1 LHSGI
6 AWLYRPAVTR
16 QRFPRVVEGASV
28 VAIRIRIGTRKSVMA
43 LAQTEEIARRLTAAA
58 PELDVEIVKFETTGD
73 SDQTGKLL
81 QHGGKG
87 GAFVAEIRKAVIS
100 GELQAAMHSLKDMPG
115 NEDTPGLVIGATL
128 ARDPPGDALVL
139 RPGLSIDDFRRSR
152 GKGFKIGTNAV
163 RRAAYA
169 RRLFPDI
176 EVIHY
181 RGAADTRVRK
191 LDNSEMQRLP
201 DGGEVGPADALIM
214 ARSGLERVGLA
225 GRIAYEF
232 SIQEMLP
239 AAGQGI
245 VAVECAID
253 DWQTRRLLSLIDD
266 PDAHKSADAEREVL
280 WVLNGHCNSPIAAF
294 STIDGAQ
301 MSLTASVL
309 DEAGSLFIEASRSG
323 PANRPRELGRAV
335 GLELLDK
342 GAAEIIE
349 RSRPG

>member
-1 LHSGI
+1 M
-6 AWLYRPAVTR
+6 
-16 QRFPRVVEGASV
+16 

-43 LAQTEEIARRLTAAA
+43 LAQTEEIARRLIAAA
-58 PELDVEIVKFETTGD
+58 PGIDVEIVKFETTGD
-73 SDQTGKLL
+73 SDQTSKLL

-87 GAFVAEIRKAVIS
+87 GAFVAEIRRAVVS
-100 GELQAAMHSLKDMPG
+100 GELHAAMHSLKDMPG

-128 ARDPPGDALVL
+128 SRDPPGDVLVL
-139 RPGLSIDDFRRSR
+139 RSGISIEDLRRSR

-169 RRLFPDI
+169 RRLFPEV

-191 LDNSEMQRLP
+191 LDNLEMQRLP
-201 DGGEVGPADALIM
+201 GGGEVGPADALIM
-214 ARSGLERVGLA
+214 ARSGLERVGFA

-239 AAGQGI
+239 AVGQGI
-245 VAVECAID
+245 VAVECAVS
-253 DWQTRRLLSLIDD
+253 DWQARRILSGIDD
-266 PDAHKSADAEREVL
+266 PASHRSADAEREVL
-280 WVLNGHCNSPIAAF
+280 WVLNGHCNSPIAGF
-294 STIDGAQ
+294 STIQGTQ

-309 DEAGSLFIEASRSG
+309 DEAGGLFIEASRSG
-323 PANRPRELGRAV
+323 PADRPRELGRAV
-335 GLELLDK
+335 GLELLAK

-349 RSRPG
+349 RSRPLG

>member
-1 LHSGI
+1 
-6 AWLYRPAVTR
+6 
-16 QRFPRVVEGASV
+16 V

-43 LAQTEEIARRLTAAA
+43 LAQTAEIARRLTAVA
-58 PELDVEIVKFETTGD
+58 PDIDAEIVKFETTGD

-87 GAFVAEIRKAVIS
+87 GAFVAEIRKAVVS
-100 GELQAAMHSLKDMPG
+100 GDLDAAMHSLKDMPG

-128 ARDPPGDALVL
+128 SRDPPTDALVM
-139 RPGLSIDDFRRSR
+139 RAGLSIDDLRRSR

-169 RRLFPDI
+169 RRLFPDV

-214 ARSGLERVGLA
+214 ARSGLERVGLS

-232 SIQEMLP
+232 SLQEMLP
-239 AAGQGI
+239 AVGQGI
-245 VAVECAID
+245 VAVECAIN
-253 DWQTRRLLSLIDD
+253 DWETRRILAMIDD
-266 PDAHKSADAEREVL
+266 PAAHKSADAEREVL
-280 WVLNGHCNSPIAAF
+280 WVLNGHCNSPIAGF
-294 STIDGAQ
+294 STIQGTQ
-301 MSLTASVL
+301 MTLTASVL
-309 DEAGSLFIEASRSG
+309 DEAGGLFIEASRTG
-323 PANRPRELGRAV
+323 PADRPRELGRAV
-335 GLELLDK
+335 GLELLAG

-349 RSRPG
+349 RSRPKV

>member
-1 LHSGI
+1 MRGD
-6 AWLYRPAVTR
+6 
-16 QRFPRVVEGASV
+16 EGAQI
-28 VAIRIRIGTRKSVMA
+28 VADRLRIGTRKSAMA
-43 LAQTEEIARRLTAAA
+43 LAQTGEIARRLTAAV
-58 PELDVEIVKFETTGD
+58 PGLDVEIVKFETTGD
-73 SDQTGKLL
+73 TDQIGKLL
-81 QHGGKG
+81 PHGGKG
-87 GAFVAEIRKAVIS
+87 GAFVAEIRRAVIS
-100 GELQAAMHSLKDMPG
+100 GELHAAMHSLKDMPG

-139 RPGLSIDDFRRSR
+139 RSGVSIDDLRGSR

-191 LDNSEMQRLP
+191 LDNLEMQRLP
-201 DGGEVGPADALIM
+201 DGGAVGPADALIM

-232 SIQEMLP
+232 SVQEMLP
-239 AAGQGI
+239 AVGQGI
-245 VAVECAID
+245 VAVECAIG
-253 DWQTRRLLSLIDD
+253 DWQTRRMLARIDD
-266 PDAHKSADAEREVL
+266 PAAHRSAEAEREVL
-280 WVLNGHCNSPIAAF
+280 WVLNGHCNSPIAGF

-309 DEAGSLFIEASRSG
+309 DEAGGLFIEATRSG

-335 GLELLDK
+335 GLELLNK
-342 GAAEIIE
+342 GAAAIIE

>member
-1 LHSGI
+1 M
-6 AWLYRPAVTR
+6 A
-16 QRFPRVVEGASV
+16 
-28 VAIRIRIGTRKSVMA
+28 AIRIRIGTRKSVMA
-43 LAQTEEIARRLTAAA
+43 LAQTEEIARRLTASA
-58 PELDVEIVKFETTGD
+58 PGIEVEIVKFETSGD

-87 GAFVAEIRKAVIS
+87 GAFVAEIRKAVNS

-128 ARDPPGDALVL
+128 TRDPPGDVLVL
-139 RPGLSIDDFRRSR
+139 REGLSIDDFRRSR

-169 RRLFPDI
+169 RRLFPEV

-191 LDNSEMQRLP
+191 LDHLEMQRLP
-201 DGGEVGPADALIM
+201 GGGEVGPADALIM

-225 GRIAYEF
+225 GRIGHEF

-245 VAVECAID
+245 VAVECAIN
-253 DWQTRRLLSLIDD
+253 DWQTRRILSGIDD
-266 PDAHKSADAEREVL
+266 PAARKSADAEREVL
-280 WVLNGHCNSPIAAF
+280 WVLNGHCNSPIAGF
-294 STIDGAQ
+294 STIDGTQ
-301 MSLTASVL
+301 MTLTASVL
-309 DEAGSLFIEASRSG
+309 DEAGGLFIEASRSG

-335 GLELLDK
+335 GLELLAK

-349 RSRPG
+349 RSRPV

>member
-1 LHSGI
+1 M
-6 AWLYRPAVTR
+6 
-16 QRFPRVVEGASV
+16 
-28 VAIRIRIGTRKSVMA
+28 RIGTRKSVMA

-73 SDQTGKLL
+73 SDQIGKLL

-139 RPGLSIDDFRRSR
+139 RAGVSIDDLRRSR

-201 DGGEVGPADALIM
+201 EGGAVGPADALIM

-294 STIDGAQ
+294 STIDGTQ

-349 RSRPG
+349 RSRPKV